1 MVVTME
7 SWLEAQQAV
16 IGSALIDSKV
26 VPAIIS
32 GTTEDDYTGHCRT
45 VFFAIKSIFSSG
57 APVDPVV
64 VKDRLGDAYT
74 GFLMQLMEI
83 TPTAANI
90 DVYIS
95 LCRDRGRLLR
105 LRELGQQ
112 MQEAESLDAVASL
125 VEQANRVMVQRTT
138 TQVVTMESALRSF
151 YDRHDGAVSYLSWP
165 IKELNG
171 KLYAESGDFIIL
183 GGYPSDGK
191 SAFAIQTACHMAKSK
206 RVGFFSLETNP
217 NKLFDRMIAH
227 VAGIPMES
235 MKTNTMTQG
244 QWDDT
249 AKASE
254 HILSLQLEYVPASGY
269 SVSDIR
275 AMSIANRY
283 DVIFVDY
290 LQLVQGNGRDRY
302 AVVTDV
308 SIGLHQMA
316 QSTGITVIALAQ
328 LSRPEKKKDA
338 ATPPPQLSDLR
349 ESGQI
354 EQDADIVFMLY
365 RPKFE
370 QEDRILL
377 VRKNKEGELGSI
389 ALDFDGQRQT
399 FSRKKANPYAGMP
412 KKPKPTVVLGCQQQ
426 VIDLPDDFPVPF

>member
-45 VFFAIKSIFSSG
+45 VFLAIKSIFASG

>member
-45 VFFAIKSIFSSG
+45 VFLAIKSIFASG

-112 MQEAESLDAVASL
+112 MQEADSLDAAASL

-244 QWDDT
+244 QWDDA

-290 LQLVQGNGRDRY
+290 LQLVQGSGRDRY
-302 AVVTDV
+302 SVVTEV

-328 LSRPEKKKDA
+328 LSRPEKKKDT

-399 FSRKKANPYAGMP
+399 FSRKKTNPYAGMP
-412 KKPKPTVVLGCQQQ
+412 RKPKPTVVLGCPQQ

>member
-16 IGSALIDSKV
+16 IGSALIDSRV
-26 VPAIIS
+26 VPAILT
-32 GTTEDDYTGHCRT
+32 GTTEADYTGHCRT
-45 VFFAIKSIFSSG
+45 VFLAIKSIFASG
-57 APVDPVV
+57 SPVDPVV
-64 VKDRLGDAYT
+64 VKNRLGDAYT

-112 MQEAESLDAVASL
+112 MQEAESLDAAASL
-125 VEQANRVMVQRTT
+125 VEQANRAMVQRTT
-138 TQVVTMESALRSF
+138 TQVVTMESALQSF

-244 QWDDT
+244 QWDDA

-302 AVVTDV
+302 SVVTEV

-328 LSRPEKKKDA
+328 LSRPEKRRTPQRLHRSCLICESLARLNRMRTLYLCCTARNLSKKTESCWCGKTRKANLA
-338 ATPPPQLSDLR
+338 ASRWISMGKDRLFP
-349 ESGQI
+349 
-354 EQDADIVFMLY
+354 A
-365 RPKFE
+365 KK
-370 QEDRILL
+370 RILMQECLENRNPLWCL
-377 VRKNKEGELGSI
+377 V
-389 ALDFDGQRQT
+389 
-399 FSRKKANPYAGMP
+399 ANNR
-412 KKPKPTVVLGCQQQ
+412 L
-426 VIDLPDDFPVPF
+426 